1 MRIALGPL
9 LFHWAPDRI
18 EAFYAEVA
26 GYFCKNKQAE
36 HRLGNTRD

>member
-26 GYFCKNKQAE
+26 DE
-36 HRLGNTRD
+36 PSIDRV